1 MRRRTV
7 GLLLGAV
14 IALGIGMVAFRRAD
28 PPTAAPGVE
37 SPAGAKGSVEDAA
50 TTPADPAR
58 RASASM
64 DAGIPATASTTNGA
78 AAANASPLPPAD
90 APLATILDELEHRAR
105 AGDARAACR
114 LAAEIGRCA
123 ALPRR
128 LASVNPAPQVT
139 VPPGNNPAD
148 ARQIERY
155 IDFAARQQI
164 ELERDQALCAGV
176 PRERLRDAS
185 PWLLASARG
194 GNPTAIAV
202 FASGLWTLT
211 DPYALRHAEVLAA
224 YSREAERMAMSLVEA
239 GSPEMLRPLAMAYAG
254 EDPNVAIDGL
264 VEPDP
269 VRGHALLRLYLGPHR
284 SGAPAQQVGSD
295 GKPAPVRPEQRAF
308 EQLDAR
314 LDVAQRAASD
324 ALFARLSARRMEYD
338 ARQPARAPSGTFV
351 HSIVQPDYCDR

>member
-1 MRRRTV
+1 MRRRTG

-14 IALGIGMVAFRRAD
+14 IALGIGVVALRQAD
-28 PPTAAPGVE
+28 PPAAAPGVE
-37 SPAGAKGSVEDAA
+37 PPAGARGAVEEAA
-50 TTPADPAR
+50 TPPSDPAR
-58 RASASM
+58 RESASI
-64 DAGIPATASTTNGA
+64 DAGIRAAASGTNGGTA
-78 AAANASPLPPAD
+78 ARALPLPPAD
-90 APLATILDELEHRAR
+90 APLATILDDLERRAR

-185 PWLLASARG
+185 PWLLAAARG

-202 FASGLWTLT
+202 FASGFWTLT

-224 YSREAERMAMSLVEA
+224 YSREAERMALSLVEA
-239 GSPEMLRPLAMAYAG
+239 GSPEMVRPLGMAYAG
-254 EDPNVAIDGL
+254 EDPNVAIGGL

-269 VRGHALLRLYLGPHR
+269 VRGHALLRLYLGPQPG
-284 SGAPAQQVGSD
+284 SAPAPRVGDD
-295 GKPAPVRPEQRAF
+295 GKPAPPRPEQRAF

-314 LDVAQRAASD
+314 LDAAQRAESD
-324 ALFARLSARRMEYD
+324 ALFARLSERRMAYD